1 MTITDKGNLYTLLYA
16 PIITY
21 LIIVGV
27 EAVTILS
34 KRVREVNIQTR
45 LKLDEE
51 TWPPEPPRTFTP
63 LVLIQHEGHRNLKH
77 STAMA
82 KFVERGHIDKVVS
95 VPKTDT
101 PPKHP
106 KPQPLQEVLDTSKV
120 TKEVAEILAPL
131 ETSDDPQF
139 ILIKGAPGIGKS
151 LLLKHVAYRWSIQ
164 QILQKFKLVL
174 LVCLRD
180 PAVQQMSFI
189 NDLLQSFCKRDR
201 RATEIASACSDYLSE
216 NDGEDLALLFDGYD
230 EYPERLREDSLIAD
244 ILKRRMLPY
253 CGLIVSS
260 RPHASVSLRQHAT
273 VKVDILGFTEAEREH
288 YIKDSMKDQPQKID
302 ELTQYLQGH
311 STISSLC
318 FVPFNLVVLVY
329 LYKQGFSLPEN
340 SAELYNYFICLTV
353 CRHLAKHGHR
363 LQGNIT
369 KLPDLPEP
377 YNKIIQQL
385 SKLSLEA
392 LNDDK
397 LIFTFDEIKAA
408 CPNIM
413 ATPGAING
421 FGLLQAVEHLGFTG
435 TTTTI
440 NFLHFSIQEYL
451 AAHHIAN
458 LPADEELKII
468 KEKFWSNIHFNMFS
482 IYVSLTKGQRP
493 SFKHFLCGGNKAIAI
508 SEEFLNNQLQCLRL
522 YRCFHEAGDVDICK
536 IIERSVTFSDKEID
550 LRHTRLTA
558 SDVECVTVFLT
569 SSFHKEWVWLNLYRC
584 YIQDHGLHI
593 LHRGLLHCR
602 NITIDRLELD
612 WNGLTIQ
619 SSSLISDIAVKCKVK
634 VLWIAVNRIIGENE
648 QLYSMLSNPSTTLE
662 QLYMDHTK
670 LSCRAAIA
678 LFTAVKD
685 NNELKKLNINNNA
698 ITDDACDAIT
708 TALERNSCLVKLW
721 MSHNSL
727 TGEAIVN
734 IVNALKV
741 NNTLEVLGLPNCPE
755 DIKKTISSLQEVINK
770 NRQSRGCQVKLMIY

>member
-1 MTITDKGNLYTLLYA
+1 
-16 PIITY
+16 
-21 LIIVGV
+21 
-27 EAVTILS
+27 
-34 KRVREVNIQTR
+34 
-45 LKLDEE
+45 
-51 TWPPEPPRTFTP
+51 
-63 LVLIQHEGHRNLKH
+63 
-77 STAMA
+77 MA
-82 KFVERGHIDKVVS
+82 EFVERGHIDKVVS
-95 VPKTDT
+95 VTDKLPKR
-101 PPKHP
+101 PKLDSH
-106 KPQPLQEVLDTSKV
+106 QPLQEVLDTSKV

-139 ILIKGAPGIGKS
+139 ILIEGAPGIGKS
-151 LLLKHVAYRWSIQ
+151 LLLKHIAYRWGIQ
-164 QILQKFKLVL
+164 EILQKFKLVL

-189 NDLLQSFCKRDR
+189 DDLLQSFCRRDR
-201 RATEIASACSDYLSE
+201 RATEIASECSDCLSE
-216 NDGEDLALLFDGYD
+216 NNGEDLALLLDGYD
-230 EYPERLREDSLIAD
+230 EYPERLRNDSLVAD
-244 ILKRRMLPY
+244 ILAREVLPR

-260 RPHASVSLRQHAT
+260 RPHASISLREQAT
-273 VKVDILGFTEAEREH
+273 VRVDILGFTEAEREH
-288 YIKDSMKDQPQKID
+288 YIKESMKDQPQKID

-318 FVPFNLVVLVY
+318 FIPFNLVVLAY
-329 LYKQGFSLPEN
+329 LHKRGFTLPKN

-353 CRHLAKHGHR
+353 CRHLVKHGHR

-369 KLPDLPEP
+369 KLTDLPEP

-397 LIFTFDEIKAA
+397 LIFTFEEIKEA
-408 CPNIM
+408 CPDIT
-413 ATPGAING
+413 AIPGAING
-421 FGLLQAVEHLGFTG
+421 CGLLQAVEHFGFTG

-468 KEKFWSNIHFNMFS
+468 EEKFRSDIHFNMFS

-508 SEEFLNNQLQCLRL
+508 SDKFLNNRLQCLRL
-522 YRCFHEAGDVDICK
+522 YYCFHEAGDVDICK
-536 IIERSVTFSDKEID
+536 TIEQSKTFSDKEIN
-550 LRHTRLTA
+550 LIGTRLTA
-558 SDVECVTVFLT
+558 SDVECVTIFLT
-569 SSFHKEWVWLNLYRC
+569 SSSHKEWVELYLPAC

-602 NITIDRLELD
+602 NITIDQLVLTF
-612 WNGLTIQ
+612 NGLTTQ
-619 SSSLISDIAVKCKVK
+619 SSSLISDITVKCKVK
-634 VLWIAVNRIIGENE
+634 KLGIAGNHTIGDDEK
-648 QLYSMLSNPSTTLE
+648 LYSMLSHPSTILE
-662 QLYMDHTK
+662 ELYMYNTQ
-670 LSCRAAIA
+670 LSSRAAIA

-685 NNELKKLNINNNA
+685 NNKLKELDINDNA

-708 TALERNSCLVKLW
+708 TALKSNNCLVTLY
-721 MSHNSL
+721 MDHNPL
-727 TGEAIVN
+727 TSEAIVT

-741 NNTLEVLGLPNCPE
+741 NNTLSLLRLPQCPE
-755 DIKKTISSLQEVINK
+755 GIKKTISSLQEVINK
-770 NRQSRGCQVKLMIY
+770 NRESRGCQVKLEIYYE